1 MLHGPNGAGKTNILE
16 ALTTLAPGRGLR
28 GASML
33 DLARGGA
40 EGAEGRGRPWSVAA
54 RLVSE
59 EREIAI
65 GAGVERTEGG
75 LKRVARLDGR
85 PASASELASA
95 ARMSWVTPAM
105 DRLFAGPASDR
116 RRFLDRLVLGIV
128 PEHGKA
134 AAAYEKALRE
144 RQRLLAEGGAD
155 PSWLAGLEREMAAHG
170 TVLAAGRAEMLAL
183 LQAEIAARPEGAFP
197 KASLA
202 LEGRLEQR
210 LGGGE
215 PPPEVEAWFLSYLGG
230 SRARDAAAGRCLE
243 GPHRSDLAV
252 RHAAKDMPAE
262 HSSTG
267 EQKALLLG
275 IVLAHAHAAGPA
287 LLLLDEAAAHLDPD
301 RRAALF
307 DELLALPGQTWLT
320 GAESGLFDAFE
331 TRALRLSIH
340 PS

>member
-1 MLHGPNGAGKTNILE
+1 
-16 ALTTLAPGRGLR
+16 
-28 GASML
+28 ML

-54 RLVSE
+54 RFVADG
-59 EREIAI
+59 RETSI
-65 GAGVERTEGG
+65 GAGVERTDGG

-85 PASASELASA
+85 PAAAAELAA
-95 ARMSWVTPAM
+95 IARMSWVTPAM
-105 DRLFAGPASDR
+105 DRLFAGPASER
-116 RRFLDRLVLGIV
+116 RRFFDRLVLGIA
-128 PEHGKA
+128 PEHGRA

-144 RQRLLAEGGAD
+144 RQRLLTEGGAD
-155 PSWLAGLEREMAAHG
+155 PAWLAGLEREMAAHG
-170 TVLAAGRAEMLAL
+170 TALAAGRAELLAL
-183 LQAEIAARPEGAFP
+183 LQTEIAARPEGAFP
-197 KASLA
+197 EAALA

-210 LGGGE
+210 LAAGE
-215 PPPEVEAWFLSYLGG
+215 PRNEVEASFLASLRSG
-230 SRARDAAAGRCLE
+230 RARDAAAGRCLE

-262 HSSTG
+262 HASTG

-287 LLLLDEAAAHLDPD
+287 LLLLDEAAAHLDPG

-307 DELLALPGQTWLT
+307 DELLALPGQPWLT

-331 TRALRLSIH
+331 TRAQRL
-340 PS
+340 PVGLP